1 MGTVRFGEI
10 LGIKLR
16 NEYAGFDTEIYGDPS
31 GDSRAQTDE
40 TTPFSIL
47 QTQKILAK
55 PAPSNDYTLRREAV
69 AVPLS
74 RLIDGEP
81 GLIISPKCKVTRKG
95 MAGGYCYRRVQVVG
109 DERFHDKPDKNRF
122 SHPCE
127 AGQYLM
133 LGAGEGRTLI
143 KKNPERRQRNQ
154 KAVEST
160 TSRWRQASFEG
171 VGHWQDQ
178 ARHLLSPSRSMW
190 TVKPIKAPTWSTTGP
205 SLLRVRMAGSA
216 PMWDQ
221 RQAVQHECSF
231 ARSLTFRRNESHFS
245 RLTICCLGP
254 IASHTNLIGPVTY
267 WSLIATRGQ
276 TGIA

>member
-1 MGTVRFGEI
+1 MIGGVHTIRFGEI

-109 DERFHDKPDKNRF
+109 NERFHDKPDKNRF

-154 KAVEST
+154 KAVEKYHK
-160 TSRWRQASFEG
+160 QMAASI
-171 VGHWQDQ
+171 V
-178 ARHLLSPSRSMW
+178 
-190 TVKPIKAPTWSTTGP
+190 
-205 SLLRVRMAGSA
+205 
-216 PMWDQ
+216 
-221 RQAVQHECSF
+221 
-231 ARSLTFRRNESHFS
+231 
-245 RLTICCLGP
+245 
-254 IASHTNLIGPVTY
+254 
-267 WSLIATRGQ
+267 
-276 TGIA
+276 